1 MITVNNE
8 FIQDK
13 FLEFNIYVE
22 DEYVD
27 IVLSATSML
36 HDLEDMEI
44 DLDNIKVSTDDGTEI
59 CNIDKVIQ
67 YAITKDIADINLTG
81 EHTVYVLN
89 EGYDKVKDKLPF
101 TLTENRN
108 HINITGVSEYE
119 KYINLMSKLLYDN
132 PKINIFYS
140 DYIEMGVHYL
150 KRNEYSSEKLPVCM
164 LVYDREYPDDDDIS
178 KLLAVIVT
186 NEFNGV
192 NNDIY
197 QVERGV

>member
-13 FLEFNIYVE
+13 FLEFNIYAE

-27 IVLSATSML
+27 IVLSAASML

-89 EGYDKVKDKLPF
+89 EGYDKIKDKLPF

-140 DYIEMGVHYL
+140 DYIKMGVHYL
-150 KRNEYSSEKLPVCM
+150 KRNEHSSEKLPVCM

>member
-13 FLEFNIYVE
+13 FLEFNIYAE

-67 YAITKDIADINLTG
+67 YAITKDVADINLTG
-81 EHTVYVLN
+81 EHTVYILN

-119 KYINLMSKLLYDN
+119 KYINLMNKLLYDN

-150 KRNEYSSEKLPVCM
+150 KRNEHSSEKLPVCM
-164 LVYDREYPDDDDIS
+164 LIYDREYPDDNDIS

>member
-13 FLEFNIYVE
+13 FLEFNIYAE
-22 DEYVD
+22 DESVD

-44 DLDNIKVSTDDGTEI
+44 DLDNIKVGTDDGTEI

-67 YAITKDIADINLTG
+67 YAITKDIADVNLTG

-89 EGYDKVKDKLPF
+89 EGYDKIKDKLPF

-150 KRNEYSSEKLPVCM
+150 KRNEHSSEKLPVCM

>member
-13 FLEFNIYVE
+13 FLEFNIYAE

-89 EGYDKVKDKLPF
+89 EGYDKIKDKLPF

-108 HINITGVSEYE
+108 HINVTGVSEYE

-150 KRNEYSSEKLPVCM
+150 KRNEHSSENLPVCM

>member
-13 FLEFNIYVE
+13 FLEFNIYAE

-59 CNIDKVIQ
+59 CNIDEVIQ

-119 KYINLMSKLLYDN
+119 KYVNLMSKLLYDN

-150 KRNEYSSEKLPVCM
+150 KRNEHSSEKLPVCM

>member
-13 FLEFNIYVE
+13 FLEFNIFAE
-22 DEYVD
+22 DESVD

-44 DLDNIKVSTDDGTEI
+44 NLDNIKVSTDDGTEI

>member
-13 FLEFNIYVE
+13 FLEFNIYAE

-67 YAITKDIADINLTG
+67 YAITKDIDDINLTG
-81 EHTVYVLN
+81 EHTVYILN
-89 EGYDKVKDKLPF
+89 EGYDKIKDKLPF

-150 KRNEYSSEKLPVCM
+150 KRNEHSSEKLPVCM

>member
-8 FIQDK
+8 FMQDK
-13 FLEFNIYVE
+13 FLEFNIYAE

-81 EHTVYVLN
+81 EHTIYVLN
-89 EGYDKVKDKLPF
+89 EGYDKIKDKLPF

-150 KRNEYSSEKLPVCM
+150 KRNEHSSEKLPVCM

>member
-13 FLEFNIYVE
+13 FLEFNIYAE

-44 DLDNIKVSTDDGTEI
+44 DLDSIKVSTDDGTEI

-89 EGYDKVKDKLPF
+89 EGYDRVKDKLLF
-101 TLTENRN
+101 TLTENRS

-150 KRNEYSSEKLPVCM
+150 KRNEHSSEKLPVCM

>member
-13 FLEFNIYVE
+13 FLEFNIYAE

-81 EHTVYVLN
+81 EHTIYVLN
-89 EGYDKVKDKLPF
+89 EGYDKIKDKLPF

-108 HINITGVSEYE
+108 HINISGVSEYE

-150 KRNEYSSEKLPVCM
+150 KRNEHSSEKLPVCM

>member
-1 MITVNNE
+1 MITVNSE
-8 FIQDK
+8 FMQDK
-13 FLEFNIYVE
+13 FLEFNIYAE
-22 DEYVD
+22 DESVD

-44 DLDNIKVSTDDGTEI
+44 DLNNIKVSTDDGTEI

-89 EGYDKVKDKLPF
+89 EGYDKIKDKLPF

-108 HINITGVSEYE
+108 HINITGISEYE

-150 KRNEYSSEKLPVCM
+150 KRNEHSSEKLPVCM

>member
-13 FLEFNIYVE
+13 FLEFNIYAE

-81 EHTVYVLN
+81 EYTVYVLN
-89 EGYDKVKDKLPF
+89 EGYDKIKDKLPF

-150 KRNEYSSEKLPVCM
+150 KRNEHSSEKLPVCM

>member
-13 FLEFNIYVE
+13 FLEFNIYAE

-89 EGYDKVKDKLPF
+89 EGYDKIKDKLPF

-119 KYINLMSKLLYDN
+119 KYINLMSKLLYNN
-132 PKINIFYS
+132 PNINIFYS

-150 KRNEYSSEKLPVCM
+150 KRNEHSSEKLPVCM
-164 LVYDREYPDDDDIS
+164 LIYDKEYPEDDDIS

>member
-13 FLEFNIYVE
+13 FLEFNIYAE

-67 YAITKDIADINLTG
+67 YAITKDIADVNLTG

-150 KRNEYSSEKLPVCM
+150 KRNEHSSEKLPVCM

>member
-1 MITVNNE
+1 MITVDNE

-13 FLEFNIYVE
+13 FLEFNIYAE
-22 DEYVD
+22 DESVD

-36 HDLEDMEI
+36 HDAEDMEI
-44 DLDNIKVSTDDGTEI
+44 NLNNIKVGTDDGTEI
-59 CNIDKVIQ
+59 CNIDNVVQ
-67 YAITKDIADINLTG
+67 YAITKDITDINLTG
-81 EHTVYVLN
+81 ENTVYILDN
-89 EGYDKVKDKLPF
+89 DYDKIKDKIPF
-101 TLTENRN
+101 TLTEGKSYTD
-108 HINITGVSEYE
+108 IQGSSEYE

-132 PKINIFYS
+132 PAINIFYS
-140 DYIEMGVHYL
+140 NYIEMGYHYL
-150 KRNEYSSEKLPVCM
+150 KRVIISSEKLPICM
-164 LVYDREYPDDDDIS
+164 LVYDKEYPEDDGVS

>member
-1 MITVNNE
+1 MITVDNE

-13 FLEFNIYVE
+13 FLEFNIYAE
-22 DEYVD
+22 DESVD

-67 YAITKDIADINLTG
+67 YAITKDIADVNLTG

-89 EGYDKVKDKLPF
+89 EGYDKIKDKLPF

-108 HINITGVSEYE
+108 HINVTGVSEYE

-140 DYIEMGVHYL
+140 DYIEMGIHYL
-150 KRNEYSSEKLPVCM
+150 KRNEHSSEKLPVCM
-164 LVYDREYPDDDDIS
+164 LVYDREYPEDDGVS

-197 QVERGV
+197 QIERGV

>member
-13 FLEFNIYVE
+13 FLEFNIYAE
-22 DEYVD
+22 DEYAD

-89 EGYDKVKDKLPF
+89 EGYDKIKNKLPF

-150 KRNEYSSEKLPVCM
+150 KRNEHSSEKLPVCM

>member
-13 FLEFNIYVE
+13 FLEFNIYAE

-27 IVLSATSML
+27 IVFSATSML

-67 YAITKDIADINLTG
+67 YAITKDVADINLTG

-89 EGYDKVKDKLPF
+89 EGYDKIKDKLPF

-108 HINITGVSEYE
+108 HINIIGVSEYE

-150 KRNEYSSEKLPVCM
+150 KRNEHSSEKLPICM

>member
-1 MITVNNE
+1 MITVNSE
-8 FIQDK
+8 FMQDK
-13 FLEFNIYVE
+13 FLEFNIYAE

-81 EHTVYVLN
+81 EHTIYVLN

-101 TLTENRN
+101 SLTENRN

-150 KRNEYSSEKLPVCM
+150 KRNEHSSEKLPVCM
-164 LVYDREYPDDDDIS
+164 LVYDKEYPDDDDIS

>member
-13 FLEFNIYVE
+13 FLEFNIYAE

-36 HDLEDMEI
+36 HNLEDMEI

-59 CNIDKVIQ
+59 CNIDNVVQ
-67 YAITKDIADINLTG
+67 YATTKDITDINLTG
-81 EHTVYVLN
+81 ENTVYILDN
-89 EGYDKVKDKLPF
+89 DYDKIKDKLPF

-150 KRNEYSSEKLPVCM
+150 KRNEHSSEKLPVCM

>member
-13 FLEFNIYVE
+13 FLEFNIYAE

-150 KRNEYSSEKLPVCM
+150 KRNEHSSEKLPICM

>member
-13 FLEFNIYVE
+13 FLEFNIYAE

-67 YAITKDIADINLTG
+67 YAITKDIADINLSG

-89 EGYDKVKDKLPF
+89 EGYDKIKDKLPF

-140 DYIEMGVHYL
+140 DYIEMGVHYI
-150 KRNEYSSEKLPVCM
+150 KRNEHSSEKLPVCM

>member
-1 MITVNNE
+1 MITVNSE
-8 FIQDK
+8 FMQDK
-13 FLEFNIYVE
+13 FLEFNIYAE

-67 YAITKDIADINLTG
+67 YAITKDTADINLTG

-89 EGYDKVKDKLPF
+89 EGYDKIKDKLPF

-150 KRNEYSSEKLPVCM
+150 KRNEHSSEKLPVCM

>member
-13 FLEFNIYVE
+13 FLEFNIYAE

-81 EHTVYVLN
+81 EHTIYVLN
-89 EGYDKVKDKLPF
+89 EGYDKIKDKLPF

-150 KRNEYSSEKLPVCM
+150 KRNEHSSEKLPVCM
-164 LVYDREYPDDDDIS
+164 LVYDREYPDDDNIS

>member
-8 FIQDK
+8 FMQDK
-13 FLEFNIYVE
+13 FLEFNIYAE
-22 DEYVD
+22 DESVD

-59 CNIDKVIQ
+59 CNVDKVIQ

-81 EHTVYVLN
+81 EHTIYVLN
-89 EGYDKVKDKLPF
+89 EGYDKIKDKLPF

-150 KRNEYSSEKLPVCM
+150 KRNEHSSEKLPVCM

-178 KLLAVIVT
+178 KLLAVIIT

>member
-13 FLEFNIYVE
+13 FLEFNIYAE

-67 YAITKDIADINLTG
+67 YAITKDITDINLTG
-81 EHTVYVLN
+81 ENTVYVLN

>member
-13 FLEFNIYVE
+13 FLEFNIYAE

-81 EHTVYVLN
+81 EYTVYVLN
-89 EGYDKVKDKLPF
+89 EGYDKIKDKLPF
-101 TLTENRN
+101 TLIENRN

-150 KRNEYSSEKLPVCM
+150 KRNEHSSEKLPVCM

>member
-1 MITVNNE
+1 MITVNSE
-8 FIQDK
+8 FMQDK
-13 FLEFNIYVE
+13 FLEFNIYAE

-89 EGYDKVKDKLPF
+89 EGYDKIKDKLPF

-150 KRNEYSSEKLPVCM
+150 KRNEHSSEKLPVCM

>member
-8 FIQDK
+8 FMQDK
-13 FLEFNIYVE
+13 FLEFNIYAE

-44 DLDNIKVSTDDGTEI
+44 NLDNIKVSTDDGTEI

-67 YAITKDIADINLTG
+67 YAITKDVADINLTG

-89 EGYDKVKDKLPF
+89 EGYDKIKDKLPF

>member
-13 FLEFNIYVE
+13 FLEFNIYAE

-44 DLDNIKVSTDDGTEI
+44 DLDNIKVSTDDGTDI

-150 KRNEYSSEKLPVCM
+150 KRNEHSSEKLPVCM

>member
-13 FLEFNIYVE
+13 FLEFNIYAE

-81 EHTVYVLN
+81 EHTVYILN

-150 KRNEYSSEKLPVCM
+150 KRNEHSSEKLPVCM

>member
-13 FLEFNIYVE
+13 FLEFNIYAE

-89 EGYDKVKDKLPF
+89 EGYDKIKDKLPF

-108 HINITGVSEYE
+108 NINITGVSEYE

-150 KRNEYSSEKLPVCM
+150 KRNEHSSEKLPVCM

>member
-8 FIQDK
+8 FMQDK
-13 FLEFNIYVE
+13 FLEFNIYAE
-22 DEYVD
+22 DESVD

-44 DLDNIKVSTDDGTEI
+44 ELDNIKVSTDDGTEI

-67 YAITKDIADINLTG
+67 YAITKEIADINLTG

-89 EGYDKVKDKLPF
+89 EGYDKIKDKLPF

-119 KYINLMSKLLYDN
+119 KYINLMSKLLYDS

-150 KRNEYSSEKLPVCM
+150 KRNEHSSEKLPVCM
-164 LVYDREYPDDDDIS
+164 LIYDKEYPDDDDIS

>member
-13 FLEFNIYVE
+13 FLEFNIYAE

-89 EGYDKVKDKLPF
+89 EEYDKIKDKLPF

-150 KRNEYSSEKLPVCM
+150 KRNEHSSEKLPVCM

>member
-13 FLEFNIYVE
+13 FLEFNIYAE

-44 DLDNIKVSTDDGTEI
+44 DLDSIKVSTDDGTEI

-89 EGYDKVKDKLPF
+89 EGYDKIKDKLPF

-108 HINITGVSEYE
+108 HINITSVSEYE

-150 KRNEYSSEKLPVCM
+150 KRNEHSSEKLPVCM

>member
-13 FLEFNIYVE
+13 FLEFNIYAE

-44 DLDNIKVSTDDGTEI
+44 DLNNIKVSTDDGTEI

-89 EGYDKVKDKLPF
+89 EGYDKIKDKLPF

-150 KRNEYSSEKLPVCM
+150 KRNEHSSEKLPVCM

>member
-13 FLEFNIYVE
+13 FLEFNIYAE

-67 YAITKDIADINLTG
+67 YAITKDAADINLTG

-89 EGYDKVKDKLPF
+89 EGYDKIKDKLPF

-150 KRNEYSSEKLPVCM
+150 KRNEHSSEKLPVCM
-164 LVYDREYPDDDDIS
+164 LVYDKEYPDDNDIS

-197 QVERGV
+197 QIERGV

>member
-13 FLEFNIYVE
+13 FLEFNIYAE
-22 DEYVD
+22 DESVD

-36 HDLEDMEI
+36 HNLEDMEI

-89 EGYDKVKDKLPF
+89 EGYDKIKDKLPF

-150 KRNEYSSEKLPVCM
+150 KRNEHSSEKLPVCM

>member
-13 FLEFNIYVE
+13 FLEFNIYAE

-150 KRNEYSSEKLPVCM
+150 KRNEHSSEKLPVCM
-164 LVYDREYPDDDDIS
+164 LIYDKEYPDDDDIS

>member
-13 FLEFNIYVE
+13 FLEFNIYAE

-36 HDLEDMEI
+36 HNLEDMEI

-89 EGYDKVKDKLPF
+89 EGYDKIKDKLPF

-150 KRNEYSSEKLPVCM
+150 KRNEHSSEKLPICM